1 MDRRQIKTRAAIL
14 DSFNQLLSEKDYNLI
29 TIKEI
34 IDRANIGRTTF
45 YAHFET
51 KDMLLNAMCMEIFEH
66 ITNTKT
72 FDSPENTIK
81 NEREYLEYILSH
93 VLYHLKYNDNNIVDI
108 VKIGNTTEFYKC
120 FRIEMYNVF
129 MEYFKKQ
136 ESDIPFCIR
145 LKSVVEAFIHL
156 AVWWLTGQQDYSP
169 EELAGYFMQTVN
181 I

>member
-1 MDRRQIKTRAAIL
+1 MDRRQIKTKAAIL
-14 DSFNQLLSEKDYNLI
+14 ASFNQLLLEKDYNQI

-66 ITNTKT
+66 IANTKPY
-72 FDSPENTIK
+72 DSQENTIK
-81 NEREYLEYILSH
+81 SEREYLEYVLSH
-93 VLYHLKYNDNNIVDI
+93 VLYHLKYNDNNIVSI

-129 MEYFKKQ
+129 MKYLKKQ
-136 ESDIPFCIR
+136 ESNIPFCIR
-145 LKSVVEAFIHL
+145 LKSAVEAFIHV
-156 AVWWLTGQQDYSP
+156 AVWWLTNDQNYTP
-169 EELAGYFMQTVN
+169 EELAKHFMETIN